1 MPGSRRHPS
10 RQPHSVTRKI
20 PLAARRRSLVTLPCR
35 LGLRL
40 DSSAHQSRGLGGRD
54 HCPTCTFA
62 AWRIAPRGTFP
73 ASQYRAKRATSDPAV
88 LASGGLAWATAQGT
102 AGQKRM
108 TGDKAGSRPIA
119 TRANPPTEATALNQP
134 TQSRDAAS
142 AGTIHAYIYAP
153 FLSTFGVAGDP
164 EQPARASMLAKTRAR
179 ADRGIL
185 IMSPPLYRYRATA
198 TKP

>member
-20 PLAARRRSLVTLPCR
+20 PPRGASPVFGDPAMPSRAAPR
-35 LGLRL
+35 LERTPEPG
-40 DSSAHQSRGLGGRD
+40 SGGRD

-142 AGTIHAYIYAP
+142 AGTIHAYY
-153 FLSTFGVAGDP
+153 L
-164 EQPARASMLAKTRAR
+164 RAVPKYFRRSWRL
-179 ADRGIL
+179 
-185 IMSPPLYRYRATA
+185 
-198 TKP
+198 